1 MRFRIF
7 FILLASFFV
16 ISCSK
21 KRFEDTDA
29 YKKMIENQKEIDKKL
44 DSIRQENYKQLLDTT
59 NSGLRRTLD
68 SLKRRTDSLQQQL
81 DKSIKELKKSK

>member
-1 MRFRIF
+1 MKFRLLV
-7 FILLASFFV
+7 ILLTSVFV

-21 KRFEDTDA
+21 KRFEDTDT
-29 YKKMIENQKEIDKKL
+29 YKKMMENQKEIDKKL

-59 NSGLRRTLD
+59 NSGLKRTLD

-81 DKSIKELKKSK
+81 DKSIKELKKTK